1 MNKNSRLEAVEH
13 FYDFHPIS
21 AQQIF
26 ESIAARGIAKED
38 ITEEV
43 LQLHDQ
49 DHYGGT
55 QAVTAL
61 VRFTVVF
68 TTTNHSSVPISV
80 K

>member
-21 AQQIF
+21 TQQIF
-26 ESIAARGIAKED
+26 DVVAARGIAKEE

-49 DHYGGT
+49 DHYDGT
-55 QAVTAL
+55 QAVDRLMSQASPSSSGWQVAL
-61 VRFTVVF
+61 Q
-68 TTTNHSSVPISV
+68 SIE
-80 K
+80 